1 MAEDSKLLF
10 LVDDTENFMEDIMLS
25 GFHSVHN
32 QTLERLQELQYV
44 FESLGMEAGHKLLKL
59 LFEGLSERK
68 NSFHTD
74 VENLTK
80 TFCRLEFYLKVAK
93 DKLT

>member
-1 MAEDSKLLF
+1 MLL
-10 LVDDTENFMEDIMLS
+10 LVEDTENFMEDVMLS

-32 QTLERLQELQYV
+32 QTLERLQELQTI
-44 FESLGMEAGHKLLKL
+44 FESLGMESGHEVLKL

-68 NSFHTD
+68 NSFHID

-93 DKLT
+93 DRLT